1 MPHFFGPARGSF
13 RPWPCRRLGLVL
25 LLPGLLQV
33 WPLQQKPL
41 QEALSNL
48 EKFEDTMFAA
58 IKKAAA
64 GADTP
69 MTGPW
74 SQVMEQF
81 QKAGSQ
87 SGLQAT
93 ATTAP
98 FRARV
103 SALPAQILS
112 KVTDALST
120 FAHILSPAPPQFK
133 PPPIDSAAAAASVP
147 GPASLTLTPQLTRKR
162 SSSASA
168 VRCDFGWFVY
178 HCKHVSLA
186 SPLFLLS
193 SIRVLIPCVQTINC
207 CVRHALFA
215 RTFVLFRFTY

>member
-1 MPHFFGPARGSF
+1 LSFSRSKSGPN
-13 RPWPCRRLGLVL
+13 PPTTI
-25 LLPGLLQV
+25 LPAQL
-33 WPLQQKPL
+33 
-41 QEALSNL
+41 
-48 EKFEDTMFAA
+48 
-58 IKKAAA
+58 AAA
-64 GADTP
+64 SSASIDP
-69 MTGPW
+69 MAT
-74 SQVMEQF
+74 
-81 QKAGSQ
+81 
-87 SGLQAT
+87 AT
-93 ATTAP
+93 ATTTP
-98 FRARV
+98 SRSRV

-133 PPPIDSAAAAASVP
+133 PPPIDSAAAAAIVP

-168 VRCDFGWFVY
+168 VRCVFGWFVY

-215 RTFVLFRFTY
+215 RTFVLFCFTY